1 MFQPKLGIKYFQPI
15 KKSLPTFGHR
25 VNEIEAENE
34 NEIEKNRM
42 KNMNIKWKS
51 EPETKKQNNM
61 GLRTFNKLNSKSI
74 SLIKPESILCQLLAT
89 KQNAWT
95 KLIISCL
102 NLDGIM

>member
-42 KNMNIKWKS
+42 KNMNIK
-51 EPETKKQNNM
+51 
-61 GLRTFNKLNSKSI
+61 
-74 SLIKPESILCQLLAT
+74 
-89 KQNAWT
+89 
-95 KLIISCL
+95 
-102 NLDGIM
+102 